1 MRLSEGLSPL
11 PSLPG
16 RPSCGSSSEG
26 PGSLYG
32 GAGPAGGADHRGAG
46 RGLGMSQTP
55 GTPQLLS
62 APPSPQLPS
71 QMQGREGR
79 SVWAHVAKSGRSAPA
94 GGRRVVLGTRTGA
107 HTRMAA
113 CSERQPSGRC
123 FCNESSGALSPGNPS
138 LETYVSD
145 RLCTWCAGGASS
157 SLGSPQGH
165 HKQPCESGHPRVRLG
180 SQMPP
185 SAPGPLPAHGP
196 PGEQL
201 CPGDPAGQPPEAG
214 APQAAESHAARRPP
228 TGLSGLSR
236 HPARATLGASPGIR
250 LEALPRECR
259 FLGPGRTPDLSVE
272 RERPGACVSTRC
284 QVPRVVTPV

>member
-1 MRLSEGLSPL
+1 MTPRSADHLTAGPGVTLPAHVGGNPQRGGLCPEQGLLVRLSEGLSPL

-145 RLCTWCAGGASS
+145 RLCTWCAGGGFV
-157 SLGSPQGH
+157 L
-165 HKQPCESGHPRVRLG
+165 
-180 SQMPP
+180 
-185 SAPGPLPAHGP
+185 PGVTTRS
-196 PGEQL
+196 
-201 CPGDPAGQPPEAG
+201 
-214 APQAAESHAARRPP
+214 PQAA
-228 TGLSGLSR
+228 L
-236 HPARATLGASPGIR
+236 
-250 LEALPRECR
+250 
-259 FLGPGRTPDLSVE
+259 
-272 RERPGACVSTRC
+272 
-284 QVPRVVTPV
+284 